1 MYPKDTDESK
11 ALLNRLHIN
20 GYDCE
25 YPGRLGVNLNTA
37 TQVAEHNGGSQTE
50 KRPMTSEDIAS
61 DGSRPQN
68 KRRKVSDGDEHG
80 SDDDVSN
87 RTCAKKEHTTIPS
100 TQQRFLACPYYK
112 LDPIKYLNCFK
123 RFHLKRIKD
132 VKQHLNRKHSASE
145 LYCPTCWRTFINRVE
160 RDSHVTSRT
169 CSIQDQPPVDGDI
182 MNPDQQKAIA
192 KRDIGPHEAEQWYN
206 IWRILF
212 PGKDEPESPYLGTE
226 LQEVIR
232 TVRQYW
238 KANRQNIVSNILSSR
253 QTNPEAS
260 TSTTSLFENMN
271 SAESINE
278 FSKEVL
284 LDTMHILLDH
294 FEKETEKNTE
304 LVGKDENGVELHQ
317 EGAIPYNP
325 TCASDSVGF
334 ELPVTGLDPN
344 PSQLPDVS
352 DLTEM
357 LELENL
363 DKGSLNLD
371 PALESNPFY
380 DHLADSFLVPPMFG
394 PGTYNFDREF
404 GDLSGADKDGGNGA
418 ME

>member
-1 MYPKDTDESK
+1 MDMT
-11 ALLNRLHIN
+11 
-20 GYDCE
+20 
-25 YPGRLGVNLNTA
+25 
-37 TQVAEHNGGSQTE
+37 VAEHNGGSQTE

-253 QTNPEAS
+253 QTNPEA
-260 TSTTSLFENMN
+260 
-271 SAESINE
+271 I
-278 FSKEVL
+278 
-284 LDTMHILLDH
+284 
-294 FEKETEKNTE
+294 
-304 LVGKDENGVELHQ
+304 
-317 EGAIPYNP
+317 
-325 TCASDSVGF
+325 GF

-371 PALESNPFY
+371 TALESNPFY
-380 DHLADSFLVPPMFG
+380 DHLADSFLVPPMFS

-418 ME
+418 MG